1 MIIDLILD
9 RKDGYPYNV
18 RDFYYDVSAYE
29 AEDGHFPISRA
40 LDSGTEEDV
49 KRELCNYILENG
61 YNKKICKYI
70 NSVNWLEE

>member
-18 RDFYYDVSAYE
+18 RDFFYYVSAYE
-29 AEDGHFPISRA
+29 TKDGLFPISRA

-61 YNKKICKYI
+61 YNKTICNYI
-70 NSVNWLEE
+70 NSVSWLEE